1 MADFRG
7 KSYKDVR
14 LYVVDKPIFE
24 IKKQGEPTG
33 RYWMNISAAND
44 KFENEKDFI
53 DRPSLGYGRPY
64 QDKNGE
70 TQYDHS
76 MAYSKSQLDRIASAV
91 GLDPENYDVQELRGK
106 TFRGDLM
113 QASSKSQ
120 KGLIVNTSKMLKADE
135 PLDKAAHDANT
146 ARAAELR
153 PERDAEIKAKAQEAS
168 EKAPAPEVPEV
179 QQEAESQGLEIS
191 DDDLPF

>member
-153 PERDAEIKAKAQEAS
+153 PERDAEIKAKVQEAS
-168 EKAPAPEVPEV
+168 EKAPAPEV

>member
-24 IKKQGEPTG
+24 IKKQGQPTG

-113 QASSKSQ
+113 QASSKS
-120 KGLIVNTSKMLKADE
+120 
-135 PLDKAAHDANT
+135 
-146 ARAAELR
+146 
-153 PERDAEIKAKAQEAS
+153 
-168 EKAPAPEVPEV
+168 
-179 QQEAESQGLEIS
+179 
-191 DDDLPF
+191 

>member
-33 RYWMNISAAND
+33 RYWMNISAA
-44 KFENEKDFI
+44 NEKDFI

-168 EKAPAPEVPEV
+168 EKAPAPEV

>member
-14 LYVVDKPIFE
+14 LYVADKPIFE
-24 IKKQGEPTG
+24 IKKQEQPTG

-168 EKAPAPEVPEV
+168 EKAPAPEE
-179 QQEAESQGLEIS
+179 QEAESQGLEIS

>member
-24 IKKQGEPTG
+24 IKKQGQPTG

-76 MAYSKSQLDRIASAV
+76 MVYSKSQLDRIASAV

-153 PERDAEIKAKAQEAS
+153 PERDAELKAKAQEVS
-168 EKAPAPEVPEV
+168 EKAPAPEV
-179 QQEAESQGLEIS
+179 QQEAESQGPEIS

>member
-135 PLDKAAHDANT
+135 PLDKVAHDANT

-168 EKAPAPEVPEV
+168 EKAPAPEV
-179 QQEAESQGLEIS
+179 QQEAESQGLEIGE
-191 DDDLPF
+191 DDLPF